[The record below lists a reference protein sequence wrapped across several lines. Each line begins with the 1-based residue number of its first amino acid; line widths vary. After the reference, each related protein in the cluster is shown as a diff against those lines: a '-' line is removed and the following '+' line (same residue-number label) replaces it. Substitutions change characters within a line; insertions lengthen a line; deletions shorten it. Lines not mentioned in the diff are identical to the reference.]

1 MNQRRSLMLALGA
14 SLWGGAA
21 VLLAQTSSGSL
32 RRVGVLAPSTRAKED
47 VILAPFFDQMRQ
59 LGWVEGQNIQ
69 YDRVYAGDEQQ
80 MLGQLAVELVA
91 RRPEVIYATITPAT
105 IAASRAT
112 QTIPIVFGFVAD
124 PVGVGLVQSLAHPGG
139 NVTGMSS
146 VASLEIGPKRVALLR
161 EILPRV
167 KRIGLLGDAT
177 DPSTKLQR
185 EVYERADALRGLTF
199 VFAEAANPVE
209 FDAALTHLIAQQVDA
224 ISTVGTAALV
234 SNLRVRLIELADQRR
249 IPVIAGAA
257 HYADSGALFSYGV
270 NVADFLR
277 RSALLVDKVLKG
289 AKPADLPVEQ
299 PAAFEFVVNLKAAKA
314 LGITIPQS
322 ILLRADRVI
331 E

>member
-1 MNQRRSLMLALGA
+1 MNQRRLLLLALGA
-14 SLWGGAA
+14 GFASHTAPLR
-21 VLLAQTSSGSL
+21 AQNTVVGL

-47 VILAPFFDQMRQ
+47 VILAPFFEQMRR

-80 MLGQLAVELVA
+80 MLGRLAVELVA
-91 RRPEVIYATITPAT
+91 RRPEVIYATITPAP

-112 QTIPIVFGFVAD
+112 QTIPIVFAFVAD
-124 PVGVGLVQSLAHPGG
+124 PVSDGLVQSLAHPGG

-146 VASLEIGPKRVALLR
+146 AASLETGPKRVALLR
-161 EILPRV
+161 EILPGI

-185 EVYERADALRGLTF
+185 EVFERSAASRGLTF

-209 FDAALTHLIAQQVDA
+209 FDAALTGVIAQQVDA

-234 SNLRVRLIELADQRR
+234 GNLRARLIELADQRR
-249 IPVIAGAA
+249 IPVIAASA
-257 HYADSGALFSYGV
+257 LYADSGALFSYGV
-270 NVADFLR
+270 NLADFLR

-299 PAAFEFVVNLKAAKA
+299 PAVFEFVVNLKAAKT
-314 LGITIPQS
+314 LGITIPQA